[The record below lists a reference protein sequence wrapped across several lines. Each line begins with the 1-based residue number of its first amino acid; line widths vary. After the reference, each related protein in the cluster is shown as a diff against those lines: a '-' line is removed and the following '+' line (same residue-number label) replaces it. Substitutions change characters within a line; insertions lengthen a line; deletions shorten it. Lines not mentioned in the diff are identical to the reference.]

1 MVSAFIDK
9 TSSVQTGAKR
19 EGAFVFPWLLGLE
32 LCLGLKILRHSAD
45 PPYLR
50 STILLN
56 NYGIVFPLFA
66 NIAA

>member
-1 MVSAFIDK
+1 MVSAFIGK

-32 LCLGLKILRHSAD
+32 LCLALVSNVLRYSAI
-45 PPYLR
+45 PPIHLTSVPP
-50 STILLN
+50 STIA
-56 NYGIVFPLFA
+56 LFA